1 MNPPQGDASAGH
13 TPDPDTT
20 RPRAAA
26 GDSERIDAESAGD
39 RTARYWG
46 RHDLTRTVLDALTA
60 AGKDLDHLSVD
71 DLAATDQFHGG
82 GRPATLR
89 LAQLADLAGRADMA
103 DLAGRADMA
112 ELAGPAEMTGESGP
126 NEPGEAGPEP
136 GGGRRVLDVGGGL
149 GGPARVLAER
159 FGCLV
164 TVIDLTPS
172 YVATAQVLTDLVG
185 LADRV
190 THQVGDALD
199 LPFADESFDLVWTQ
213 NSGMNIAYKERLYQ
227 GFYRVLRAGGTLA
240 FQEPMAGAVSPPHF
254 PLMWAAKADLS
265 FLWAPSEVRALLASI
280 GFEEQTWEL
289 VSEAASS
296 AAAPNPPPHAVQRI
310 IMGDEHLAAIAKATR
325 RNLDEDRITTVHGVF
340 TKR

>member
-20 RPRAAA
+20 RPRTAA

-46 RHDLTRTVLDALTA
+46 RHDLTRTVLDALAA
-60 AGKDLDHLSVD
+60 AGKDLDLLSVD

-89 LAQLADLAGRADMA
+89 LAELAGLAGRADI
-103 DLAGRADMA
+103 A
-112 ELAGPAEMTGESGP
+112 ELAGESGP
-126 NEPGEAGPEP
+126 NEPGGDGPEP

-149 GGPARVLAER
+149 GGPARVLADR

-172 YVATAQVLTDLVG
+172 YVLTAQVLTDLVG

-213 NSGMNIAYKERLYQ
+213 NSGMNIADKERLYQ

-240 FQEPMAGAVSPPHF
+240 FQEPMAGAASPPHF
-254 PLMWAAKADLS
+254 PLMWAAEADLS
-265 FLWAPSEVRALLASI
+265 FLWAPSAIRTLLAGI
-280 GFEEQTWEL
+280 GFEERTWEL
-289 VSEAASS
+289 VSEAVSS
-296 AAAPNPPPHAVQRI
+296 AVTPNPPPHAVQRI
-310 IMGDEHLAAIAKATR
+310 IMGDEHLAAIAKTTR
-325 RNLDEDRITTVHGVF
+325 RNLNEDRIATVHGVF